1 MKYSIQ
7 NKKSKPNIYGQLSN
21 CLIELFKSQLTH
33 FQKSAEKIEDFFR
46 IEEKRIEKTLFQN
59 QNNSNNFDKLSI
71 NGELPFENAH
81 TSTPLNKT
89 RKVLSN
95 LSVNQ
100 LGKSSENLYKLN
112 SSQPFIPS
120 IFYTNEKFTNKND
133 ITKAGYLYKKSFHSR
148 VKNWLKRKCIVQ
160 DGSFFIYHSDV

>member
-1 MKYSIQ
+1 M
-7 NKKSKPNIYGQLSN
+7 SKINIYGQLSN
-21 CLIELFKSQLTH
+21 CLFELFKSQLSH
-33 FQKSAEKIEDFFR
+33 FQKSAEQIDDFFR
-46 IEEKRIEKTLFQN
+46 IEENRIEKTVFQN
-59 QNNSNNFDKLSI
+59 QNSSNNVEKLSI
-71 NGELPFENAH
+71 DGEFALENAH

-120 IFYTNEKFTNKND
+120 IFYTNEKITNKND

-148 VKNWLKRKCIVQ
+148 VKNWLKRKCLIQ
-160 DGSFFIYHSDV
+160 DGNFFIYHSDVLY